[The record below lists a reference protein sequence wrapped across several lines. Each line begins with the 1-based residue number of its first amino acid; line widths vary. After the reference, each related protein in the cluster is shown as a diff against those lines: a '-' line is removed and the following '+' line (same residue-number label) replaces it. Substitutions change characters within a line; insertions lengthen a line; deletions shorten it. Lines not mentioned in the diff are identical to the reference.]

1 MKDFTLN
8 WDVIFNTLEDIMRLE
23 IPKQNDSSK
32 EFEPG
37 ETNLGTLASLIEDY
51 NVSLTSLEDVF
62 MSLARTQCAK
72 NALHK

>member
-1 MKDFTLN
+1 
-8 WDVIFNTLEDIMRLE
+8 MRLE
-23 IPKQNDSSK
+23 IRKQKDSGK

-62 MSLARTQCAK
+62 MSLARTQCG
-72 NALHK
+72 NALLK